1 LQESYCD
8 KVKTQEKKISM
19 DFNLTKEQK
28 DIQKAAREFAQGEFD
43 PDVALDLEKKGH
55 YPSEIRKRACELGF
69 IGMHI
74 PERYGG
80 QELGI
85 LENVLVVEEFCCQHS
100 GIGIAL
106 SLSDFGSEMIL
117 QFGNDAQKEKYL
129 HSIIKGE
136 DTSSLAYLEKDQGGN
151 FTSFTS
157 TAKRNGNGYLINGN
171 KLFVFNATL
180 SGPVIILCQLQ
191 NKTRSVE
198 SVAIVVEKGIDGLIS
213 SSMGSQIGMRMVQM
227 SELTFA
233 NLEVSHECFLGSE
246 GQGQTQFMQSLNEM
260 NIEAAA
266 IGTGIAQGGLNLA
279 LSYAKQREQFG
290 RKIGSFEAIRDKLA
304 DMATKIE
311 VARLLT
317 YKAAWSFDTNILNNT
332 VNYMA
337 KMISSE
343 TALEVARDSLHI
355 FGGYGYIVESKIEQF
370 YRDASM
376 VNIIGTPERADKGI
390 IADQVIGKI

>member
-1 LQESYCD
+1 
-8 KVKTQEKKISM
+8 M

-28 DIQKAAREFAQGEFD
+28 DIQKAAKEFAQGEFD
-43 PDVALDLEKKGH
+43 LDVALDLEKKGQ
-55 YPSEIRKRACELGF
+55 YPSEIHKRACELGF

-74 PERYGG
+74 PEKYGG
-80 QELGI
+80 QGLGL

-106 SLSDFGSEMIL
+106 SLSDFGSEMLL

-129 HSIIKGE
+129 HSITKGKA
-136 DTSSLAYLEKDQGGN
+136 TSSLAYLEKDQGGN
-151 FTSFTS
+151 FTSFKS
-157 TAKRNGNGYLINGN
+157 TAKRNDNGYLINGN
-171 KLFVFNATL
+171 KLFVFNCTL
-180 SGPVIILCQLQ
+180 SGPVIILCQIEK
-191 NKTRSVE
+191 KTRPVE
-198 SVAIVVEKGIDGLIS
+198 NGALVIEKGIEGLVS
-213 SSMGSQIGMRMVQM
+213 SSMGSRIGMRMVPM
-227 SELTFA
+227 SELTFT
-233 NLEVSHECFLGSE
+233 NLEVSHECCLGSE
-246 GQGQTQFMQSLNEM
+246 GQGQTQFMQSLNQT
-260 NIEAAA
+260 NIRAAA

-317 YKAAWSFDTNILNNT
+317 YKAAWSFDENTLNNT
-332 VNYMA
+332 ANHMA
-337 KMISSE
+337 KMVSSE
-343 TALEVARDSLHI
+343 TALEVGRDSLHI

-376 VNIIGTPERADKGI
+376 VNIIGTPERAEKGL

>member
-1 LQESYCD
+1 
-8 KVKTQEKKISM
+8 M

-43 PDVALDLEKKGH
+43 PDVVLGLEKKGH

-80 QELGI
+80 QGLGF
-85 LENVLVVEEFCCQHS
+85 LENALVVEEFCCQHS

-106 SLSDFGSEMIL
+106 SLSDCGSEMIL
-117 QFGNDAQKEKYL
+117 RFGNDAQREKYL
-129 HSIIKGE
+129 RSIIKGE
-136 DTSSLAYLEKDQGGN
+136 ATSSLAYLEKDQGSN
-151 FTSFTS
+151 FTSFKS
-157 TAKRNGNGYLINGN
+157 TAQRNGNGYLINGN
-171 KLFVFNATL
+171 KSFVFNCTL
-180 SGPVIILCQLQ
+180 SGPVIIVCQLS
-191 NKTRSVE
+191 NYTRPGE
-198 SVAIVVEKGIDGLIS
+198 NIALIVEKGADGIDS
-213 SSMGSQIGMRMVQM
+213 SSIEGSVGMRMVSM
-227 SELTFA
+227 SGLTFT
-233 NLEVSHECFLGSE
+233 NLKVSHEGLIGNE
-246 GQGQTQFMQSLNEM
+246 GQGLTLLMKSLNEM
-260 NIEAAA
+260 NIKAAA
-266 IGTGIAQGGLNLA
+266 MGTGIAQGGLNLA

-290 RKIGSFEAIRDKLA
+290 QKIGSFEAIRDKLA

-311 VARLLT
+311 VARMLT
-317 YKAAWSFDTNILNNT
+317 YKAAWSFDRNYTNHT

-355 FGGYGYIVESKIEQF
+355 FGGYGYIVESKVEQF

-376 VNIIGTPERADKGI
+376 VGIIGTPERIDKGL

>member
-1 LQESYCD
+1 
-8 KVKTQEKKISM
+8 M

-28 DIQKAAREFAQGEFD
+28 DIQKAAKEFAQGEFD
-43 PDVALDLEKKGH
+43 LDVALDLEKKGQ
-55 YPSEIRKRACELGF
+55 YPSEIHKRACELGF

-74 PERYGG
+74 PEKYGG
-80 QELGI
+80 QGLGL

-106 SLSDFGSEMIL
+106 SLSDFGSEMLL

-129 HSIIKGE
+129 HSITKGKA
-136 DTSSLAYLEKDQGGN
+136 TSSLAYLEKDQGGN
-151 FTSFTS
+151 FTSFKS
-157 TAKRNGNGYLINGN
+157 TAKRNDNGYLINGN
-171 KLFVFNATL
+171 KLFVFNCTL
-180 SGPVIILCQLQ
+180 SGPVIILCQIE
-191 NKTRSVE
+191 NKTRPVE
-198 SVAIVVEKGIDGLIS
+198 NGALVIEKGIEGLVS
-213 SSMGSQIGMRMVQM
+213 SSMGSRIGMRMVPM
-227 SELTFA
+227 SELTFT
-233 NLEVSHECFLGSE
+233 NLEVSHECCLGSE
-246 GQGQTQFMQSLNEM
+246 GQGQTHFMQSLNQT
-260 NIEAAA
+260 NIRAAA

-317 YKAAWSFDTNILNNT
+317 YKAAWSFDENTLNNT
-332 VNYMA
+332 ANHMA
-337 KMISSE
+337 KMVSSE
-343 TALEVARDSLHI
+343 TALEVGRDSLHI

-376 VNIIGTPERADKGI
+376 VNIIGTPERADKGL

>member
-1 LQESYCD
+1 
-8 KVKTQEKKISM
+8 M

-43 PDVALDLEKKGH
+43 LDVALDLEKKGH
-55 YPSEIRKRACELGF
+55 YPSEIHKRACELGF

-80 QELGI
+80 QGLGL

-106 SLSDFGSEMIL
+106 SLSDFGSEMLL

-129 HSIIKGE
+129 HSITNGE
-136 DTSSLAYLEKDQGGN
+136 ATSSLAYLEKDQGGN
-151 FTSFTS
+151 FTSFKS
-157 TAKRNGNGYLINGN
+157 IAKRNDNGYLINGN
-171 KLFVFNATL
+171 KLFVFNCTL
-180 SGPVIILCQLQ
+180 SGPVIILCQLE
-191 NKTRSVE
+191 NKTRLAENGALV
-198 SVAIVVEKGIDGLIS
+198 IEKHIDGLVS
-213 SSMGSQIGMRMVQM
+213 SSMGSRIGMRMIPM
-227 SELTFA
+227 SELTFR

-246 GQGQTQFMQSLNEM
+246 EQGQTQFMQSLNKT

-279 LSYAKQREQFG
+279 LLYAKQREQFG

-317 YKAAWSFDTNILNNT
+317 YKAAWSFDRNILNST
-332 VNYMA
+332 VNCMA

-376 VNIIGTPERADKGI
+376 VNIIGTPERTDKGL

>member
-1 LQESYCD
+1 
-8 KVKTQEKKISM
+8 M

-55 YPSEIRKRACELGF
+55 HPFQSRKKACELGF
-69 IGMHI
+69 IGMHV

-80 QELGI
+80 QGLGL
-85 LENVLVVEEFCCQHS
+85 LENAIVAEEFCCQHS
-100 GIGIAL
+100 GVGIAL

-117 QFGNDAQKEKYL
+117 RFGNDVQREKYL
-129 HSIIKGE
+129 RSIIEGE
-136 DTSSLAYLEKDQGGN
+136 ATSSLAYLEKDQGGN
-151 FTSFTS
+151 FTSFKS
-157 TAKRNGNGYLINGN
+157 TAKRNGTTYLVNGK
-171 KLFVFNATL
+171 KLFVFNGTL
-180 SGPVIILCQLQ
+180 SGPMIVLCRLSS
-191 NKTRSVE
+191 NTRPGE
-198 SVAIVVEKGIDGLIS
+198 SIALIVEKGADGIVS
-213 SSMGSQIGMRMVQM
+213 SSIGGSVGMRMVPM
-227 SELTFA
+227 SELTFT
-233 NLEVSHECFLGSE
+233 NLTVSHEGLIGNE
-246 GQGQTQFMQSLNEM
+246 GQGLTLLMKSLNEM
-260 NIEAAA
+260 NIKAAA
-266 IGTGIAQGGLNLA
+266 MGTGIAQGSFNLA
-279 LSYAKQREQFG
+279 LTYAKQREQFG

-311 VARLLT
+311 IARMLT
-317 YKAAWSFDTNILNNT
+317 YKAAWSFDRNILNNT

-376 VNIIGTPERADKGI
+376 VNIIGTPERIDKGL